1 MQVFNRATDPF
12 LPQVRPHTFAVLED
26 LDECGLL
33 ALRLAAENSS
43 WGYRRI
49 HGDLAG
55 LGYPVAATTV

>member
-1 MQVFNRATDPF
+1 M
-12 LPQVRPHTFAVLED
+12 LED